1 MTMSLVKSYKGGF
14 CFTKLL
20 LMKRLLILVISAFIS
35 WDVAEAQDV
44 HKQAESFDR
53 LAKEA
58 FTRVEKRSDRDSVAI
73 FKSVVDGVEYSLKCD
88 EFDRM
93 PNRKGKV
100 NLEFEEENRKR
111 LAFLH
116 PMLID
121 AGKYFS
127 KGNYTRQEGLDALK
141 LYLKARKSSLV
152 KDNVDESG
160 VAAYYIAY
168 YYLKARELQKADE
181 YADIAM
187 RYDESA
193 QAAAEIKAQC
203 MYGKMVNEEDSLR
216 YLSVIQR
223 LYRTDPTN
231 ETYFSWIMKFYQNPT
246 RKFNIEDF
254 IDRILEENTNSTV
267 PWILKGEIAMHAE
280 RWEEAID
287 AYKQADEIDPSSI
300 PVAYNI
306 GVCLN
311 TLGMAARDAVAA
323 RRKNKETVSD
333 DEYMRYFA
341 EARTY
346 LERVR
351 ARDPRRNRVDWV
363 GPLYLDY
370 MILNDKVKAEELE
383 PLVTKFKK

>member
-1 MTMSLVKSYKGGF
+1 
-14 CFTKLL
+14 
-20 LMKRLLILVISAFIS
+20 MKRVLILIISIFTS
-35 WDVAEAQDV
+35 WNIAEAQEAYQ
-44 HKQAESFDR
+44 QAESFNR

-58 FTRVEKRSDRDSVAI
+58 FTRVEKHSNRDSVAI
-73 FKSVVDGVEYSLKCD
+73 FKAVVDGVEYSLKSD

-100 NLEFEEENRKR
+100 NPKFEEENKNR
-111 LAFLH
+111 LAVLH

-121 AGKYFS
+121 AGKYFL
-127 KGNYTRQEGLDALK
+127 KGSYTRNEGLDALQ
-141 LYLKARKSSLV
+141 LYLKARKSPLV

-168 YYLKARELQKADE
+168 YYLKARDLEKADE
-181 YADIAM
+181 YADIAIQ
-187 RYDESA
+187 YDETA
-193 QAAAEIKAQC
+193 QAAAEVKAQC
-203 MYGKMVNEEDSLR
+203 MHNKMVNEEDSLR
-216 YLSVIQR
+216 YLSVIQQ

-246 RKFNIEDF
+246 PKFNIEDF

-287 AYKQADEIDPSSI
+287 AYKHADEIDPSSI

-311 TLGMAARDAVAA
+311 TVGMAAREDVAE
-323 RRKNKETVSD
+323 RRKKKEVVSD
-333 DEYMRYFA
+333 NEYMKYFA

-351 ARDPRRNRVDWV
+351 AKDPRRNRVDWV

-370 MILNDKVKAEELE
+370 TVLNDKIKAEELE
-383 PLVTKFKK
+383 PLVTNYRK

>member
-1 MTMSLVKSYKGGF
+1 
-14 CFTKLL
+14 
-20 LMKRLLILVISAFIS
+20 MKRVLILIISIFIS
-35 WDVAEAQDV
+35 WNIAEAQEAYQ
-44 HKQAESFDR
+44 QAASFNR
-53 LAKEA
+53 LAKESFA
-58 FTRVEKRSDRDSVAI
+58 RVEKHSNRDYVTI
-73 FKSVVDGVEYSLKCD
+73 FKAVVDGVEYSLKSD

-100 NLEFEEENRKR
+100 NSRFEEENRSR

-121 AGKYFS
+121 AGKYFCKS
-127 KGNYTRQEGLDALK
+127 NRTLNEGMEALK
-141 LYLKARKSSLV
+141 LYLNARKSPLIS
-152 KDNVDESG
+152 DNIDESG
-160 VAAYYIAY
+160 VAAYYIAFY
-168 YYLKARELQKADE
+168 SLKAHDLQKADE

-187 RYDESA
+187 QYDETA
-193 QAAAEIKAQC
+193 QVAAEVKAQC
-203 MYGKMVNEEDSLR
+203 MHSRMVTEEDSLR
-216 YLSVIQR
+216 YLSVIRR
-223 LYRTDPTN
+223 LYSIDPTN

-254 IDRILEENTNSTV
+254 IDKILEENSNSVV

-311 TLGMAARDAVAA
+311 TVGMAAREAFAEQ
-323 RRKNKETVSD
+323 RKNKKIVSD
-333 DEYMRYFA
+333 NEYMKYFA

-346 LERVR
+346 LERVK
-351 ARDPRRNRVDWV
+351 AKDPRRNRVDWV
-363 GPLYLDY
+363 GPLYLVY
-370 MILNDKVKAEELE
+370 TVLNDKIKAEELE
-383 PLVTKFKK
+383 PLVTNFKK

>member
-1 MTMSLVKSYKGGF
+1 MN
-14 CFTKLL
+14 
-20 LMKRLLILVISAFIS
+20 RLLILAFTVLTGGNI
-35 WDVAEAQDV
+35 AGAQEAY
-44 HKQAESFDR
+44 KQAGSFNR
-53 LAKEA
+53 LAEEA
-58 FTRVEKRSDRDSVAI
+58 VSRMEKCSDRDSVAI
-73 FKSVVDGVEYSLKCD
+73 FKAVVDGVEYSLKCD
-88 EFDRM
+88 DFDRM

-100 NLEFEEENRKR
+100 APKFEEENRHR
-111 LAFLH
+111 LSLLH

-127 KGNYTRQEGLDALK
+127 KGSCRKQEGLDALK
-141 LYLKARKSSLV
+141 LYLRTRKSTLV
-152 KDNVDESG
+152 KDNADESG
-160 VAAYYIAY
+160 VAAYYLSY
-168 YYLKARELQKADE
+168 YYMRAHDLPKADA
-181 YADIAM
+181 YADTAM
-187 RYDESA
+187 LYDETA

-203 MYGKMVNEEDSLR
+203 MHDKMQNGEDSLR
-216 YLSVIQR
+216 YLSVVQR
-223 LYRTDPTN
+223 LYQADPTN
-231 ETYFSWIMKFYQNPT
+231 ETYFAWIMKFYQKPS

-254 IDRILEENTNSTV
+254 IDKLLEENTNSTV

-311 TLGMAARDAVAA
+311 TVGMAVRDSVA
-323 RRKNKETVSD
+323 RRKRKGELVSENEFLD
-333 DEYMRYFA
+333 YFA

-351 ARDPRRNRVDWV
+351 AKDPRRNRVDWV

-370 MILNDKVKAEELE
+370 TILNDKIKAEELE
-383 PLVTKFKK
+383 PLVTNYKK

>member
-1 MTMSLVKSYKGGF
+1 MN
-14 CFTKLL
+14 
-20 LMKRLLILVISAFIS
+20 RILILTIVFLAGWS
-35 WDVAEAQDV
+35 VAGAQEAY
-44 HKQAESFDR
+44 KQAESFNR

-58 FTRVEKRSDRDSVAI
+58 VSRMEKCPDRDSVAI
-73 FKSVVDGVEYSLKCD
+73 FNAVVDGVEYSLKCD

-100 NLEFEEENRKR
+100 EPKFEEENRRR
-111 LAFLH
+111 LALLH

-127 KGNYTRQEGLDALK
+127 KSVYTKQEGMDALK
-141 LYLKARKSSLV
+141 LYLTTRRSTLV
-152 KDNVDESG
+152 KDNADESG
-160 VAAYYIAY
+160 VASYYLSY
-168 YYLKARELQKADE
+168 YYLKAHNLLKADE
-181 YADIAM
+181 YADSAM
-187 RYDESA
+187 QYDETA

-203 MYGKMVNEEDSLR
+203 MHDKMVNEEDSLR
-216 YLSVIQR
+216 YLSVIQK
-223 LYRTDPTN
+223 LYRADPTN
-231 ETYFSWIMKFYQNPT
+231 ETYFAWIMKFYQNPT

-254 IDRILEENTNSTV
+254 IDKMLEENTSSTV

-287 AYKQADEIDPSSI
+287 AYKQADEIDPGSI

-311 TLGMAARDAVAA
+311 TVGMAARDSVAA
-323 RRKNKETVSD
+323 RKKKGELVSD
-333 DEYMRYFA
+333 KEFLNYFS

-346 LERVR
+346 LERVK
-351 ARDPRRNRVDWV
+351 AKDPRRNRVDWV

-370 MILNDKVKAEELE
+370 TLLNDRIKAEELE
-383 PLVTKFKK
+383 PLVTNYKK

>member
-1 MTMSLVKSYKGGF
+1 
-14 CFTKLL
+14 
-20 LMKRLLILVISAFIS
+20 MKRVLILIISIFTS
-35 WDVAEAQDV
+35 WNIAEAQEAYQ
-44 HKQAESFDR
+44 QAESYNR
-53 LAKEA
+53 LAKDA
-58 FTRVEKRSDRDSVAI
+58 FSRVEKRSNRDSVNI
-73 FKSVVDGVEYSLKCD
+73 FNAVVDGVEYSLKSD

-100 NLEFEEENRKR
+100 NPKFEEENKNR
-111 LAFLH
+111 LAVLH

-127 KGNYTRQEGLDALK
+127 KGSYTRNEGLDALQ
-141 LYLKARKSSLV
+141 LYLKARKSPLV
-152 KDNVDESG
+152 KDNIDESG

-168 YYLKARELQKADE
+168 YYLKARDLEKADE

-187 RYDESA
+187 QYDETA
-193 QAAAEIKAQC
+193 QGAAEIKAQC
-203 MYGKMVNEEDSLR
+203 MHSKMVTEEDSLR

-254 IDRILEENTNSTV
+254 IDRI
-267 PWILKGEIAMHAE
+267 AMHAE

-311 TLGMAARDAVAA
+311 IVGLAAREAVAE
-323 RRKNKETVSD
+323 RRKKKEVVSD
-333 DEYMRYFA
+333 DEYMKYFA

-351 ARDPRRNRVDWV
+351 AKDPRRNRVDWV

-370 MILNDKVKAEELE
+370 TILNDKIKAEELE
-383 PLVTKFKK
+383 PLVTNFKK